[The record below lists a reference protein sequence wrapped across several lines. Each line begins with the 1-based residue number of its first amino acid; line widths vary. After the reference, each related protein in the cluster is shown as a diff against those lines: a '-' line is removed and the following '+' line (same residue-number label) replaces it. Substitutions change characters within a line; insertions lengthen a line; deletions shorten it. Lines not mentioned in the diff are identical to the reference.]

1 MWGRGLK
8 IQPTLTLLRATTWSR
23 SQAIPGPS
31 GFKSGEVP
39 GKPGGADHP
48 THPQRTCN
56 PVVER
61 SAHKKREIKVK
72 CSREEGEVISSRK
85 ELGPGECK
93 SLDVPGA
100 GGEKNEMN
108 GILVKMAQMIQNK
121 GRQCGSLFLKTREDS
136 PSLGRTCKASLLDR
150 EQPEPD

>member
-1 MWGRGLK
+1 M
-8 IQPTLTLLRATTWSR
+8 
-23 SQAIPGPS
+23 
-31 GFKSGEVP
+31 
-39 GKPGGADHP
+39 
-48 THPQRTCN
+48 
-56 PVVER
+56 
-61 SAHKKREIKVK
+61 
-72 CSREEGEVISSRK
+72 ISSRK

-108 GILVKMAQMIQNK
+108 GILVKMAKMIQNK